1 MGTTK
6 GEMKKLNKILDKII
20 KRILMTPEATPREAL
35 YIETGLLDIETI
47 IDIKRLNM
55 LARLN
60 NEKSQMMATVLANP
74 ECKWMKKTKEVMEKY
89 GIQDH
94 ELYGTKPTIQN
105 AILVGIHIKFRA
117 NMIKSMEERSKLKY
131 FLDGKIEWKPETPAK
146 YIETLTRKQAS
157 LIFKARTRM
166 IKAKGNYKNGF
177 RNQNCRACKNA
188 LETHAHIL
196 YECEKLHPGTATSMR
211 NGTQNNEGMR
221 PTGHDTLTLTTDH
234 ERAIELGRTNYET
247 NTTTVHKKI
256 PITVTLTLPQTAR
269 KWTSSVRTLTNLKI

>member
-74 ECKWMKKTKEVMEKY
+74 ECKWMEKTKEEMELY

-105 AILVGIHIKFRA
+105 AILVKR
-117 NMIKSMEERSKLKY
+117 KY
-131 FLDGKIEWKPETPAK
+131 
-146 YIETLTRKQAS
+146 
-157 LIFKARTRM
+157 
-166 IKAKGNYKNGF
+166 
-177 RNQNCRACKNA
+177 QN
-188 LETHAHIL
+188 
-196 YECEKLHPGTATSMR
+196 
-211 NGTQNNEGMR
+211 
-221 PTGHDTLTLTTDH
+221 
-234 ERAIELGRTNYET
+234 
-247 NTTTVHKKI
+247 
-256 PITVTLTLPQTAR
+256 
-269 KWTSSVRTLTNLKI
+269 